1 MKNKLLADLFK
12 TIRKEKAITQEKLC
26 EGLLSQA
33 ALSKFESTGEMP
45 DCMLIELLL
54 QRMGKSSDNFS
65 PVVLRREYEYLD
77 WKNTVLRSIANGTA
91 NVDDLN
97 SEIAQRHDINKK
109 LQDQFRL
116 FWTGYLKKDI
126 LKMEEAVR
134 LTLPWFDHDIY
145 IDKCCGTDELI
156 YILAL
161 LRVELNN
168 NPVMNERQERML
180 LALFEYIDNKYEDI
194 QKERVYG
201 KAALLFALYGPDD
214 MRTMKIGV
222 CNKAIELK
230 RSLGKIG
237 EVEKLLNLICYDLNA
252 GSDDE
257 IKFLN
262 VLSGLRNDFLK
273 EDNALLSVDNIREYY
288 LLDEILL
295 SYRRENSFSVKEAS
309 ENICTKRTYMDI
321 ENGVRRAKSG
331 TYSMLSHRM
340 SIPESIY
347 DADIIPNTNADLILA
362 EKVKDNMN
370 KGKVEQ
376 SIRLTMKLEKQ
387 LGSSMSF
394 LENKQ
399 FVYGIRDFC
408 YLLSETI
415 TPLDYLKRVD
425 KLLKMPVRKKGERGF
440 EEYYTRREIIL
451 LIYKAIAYNKAGNND
466 VSLNLIEKLWDHML
480 DDNVN
485 LIYRKDEVLLI
496 LYQWGKLLYEEN
508 DYSGALEKARLGI
521 RYCYFID
528 CAEKISDF
536 MDVVMNIYKNT
547 YSKSKVVDFYYG
559 KGELDEAS
567 ILRQFYDDT
576 RVKSLN
582 HVLV

>member
-1 MKNKLLADLFK
+1 MNNSGEFRILFALVCFLAVAFCSRDVCYADMVTIKAESLEED
-12 TIRKEKAITQEKLC
+12 IRKDDC
-26 EGLLSQA
+26 
-33 ALSKFESTGEMP
+33 LSKFVKENVPSDAYLVDSEFIQNLLEIKKGE
-45 DCMLIELLL
+45 I
-54 QRMGKSSDNFS
+54 SDISAKFNSCVYSFVTDNDEG
-65 PVVLRREYEYLD
+65 PFMCYTITDLYT
-77 WKNTVLRSIANGTA
+77 KNAT
-91 NVDDLN
+91 
-97 SEIAQRHDINKK
+97 
-109 LQDQFRL
+109 
-116 FWTGYLKKDI
+116 
-126 LKMEEAVR
+126 R
-134 LTLPWFDHDIY
+134 LTKDDTLSIS
-145 IDKCCGTDELI
+145 TDDCI
-156 YILAL
+156 
-161 LRVELNN
+161 
-168 NPVMNERQERML
+168 
-180 LALFEYIDNKYEDI
+180 
-194 QKERVYG
+194 
-201 KAALLFALYGPDD
+201 
-214 MRTMKIGV
+214 
-222 CNKAIELK
+222 
-230 RSLGKIG
+230 
-237 EVEKLLNLICYDLNA
+237 
-252 GSDDE
+252 
-257 IKFLN
+257 
-262 VLSGLRNDFLK
+262 
-273 EDNALLSVDNIREYY
+273 
-288 LLDEILL
+288 
-295 SYRRENSFSVKEAS
+295 
-309 ENICTKRTYMDI
+309 YMDI